1 MAHVLDHATP
11 KATSRT
17 KKAASAAPR
26 PRRPSKSSAKPPSR
40 NPGAHAPRASAVP
53 WPEIKREARERFGIH
68 AFRPGQREVLAEVF
82 AGRSCLGLMPTGSGK
97 TLTYQL
103 PAVFFPKPVVVVS
116 PLIALM
122 QDQQERAEDAHL
134 AVEKMDSTATKR
146 EREAAEHEIAAGIA
160 QLIYVTPERLEKEE
174 FLAELRDAG
183 GISLLVVDEAHCIS
197 QWGHD
202 FRPAYLALGEA
213 REALGNPP
221 VLALTATAT
230 ELVATEILQVLRATE
245 AKVVNAGTER
255 DNLFFSVRHTVNN
268 DAKLCA
274 ITDMLATEDGTG
286 IIYTA
291 STRAADDLCHWLTD
305 NGISAGHYHGK
316 MSARDREHVQGE
328 FMAGQHKVMIATKAF
343 GLGIDKADIR
353 FVYHFEFPDS
363 LETYYQE
370 AGRAGRDGLPA
381 RAVLLY
387 RLEDKRIQSF
397 FLGGRYP
404 KADDLCRVWKAMLTG
419 EAGKSS
425 EPAQAAPA
433 TETHFSAP
441 ASAAPV
447 AVSAAAAAHPAPH
460 PAATADADSDDNAET
475 TTGADR
481 PTTIAAIA
489 ERSGVSKKK
498 TEVILHML
506 VDSDLAVR
514 QGDDFTLTREVEP
527 STAELDLLIAQYV
540 ERAGN
545 DKGRLAEMMH
555 YAETGSCRV
564 QVLRAYFGEPEGEP
578 CGRCDNCLKD
588 GGQAADAP
596 HTQHSTT
603 PTPDD
608 TPQTHSG
615 LLQPSA
621 VENRRADEPH
631 DGSAVVRIETPTGT
645 IVTTAPETLP
655 QLQAEA
661 EPPKAPGATTPSL
674 GKGDTVQHPT
684 FGAGEITEVLDDLA
698 IIRFRTHGEKK
709 IKRAFLQAAS

>member
-1 MAHVLDHATP
+1 MAHVLDQAPPRSKAAPSTTSKP
-11 KATSRT
+11 RRGSKAT
-17 KKAASAAPR
+17 KSA
-26 PRRPSKSSAKPPSR
+26 SR
-40 NPGAHAPRASAVP
+40 NAGAHAPKASAVP
-53 WPEIKREARERFGIH
+53 WPEIEREARDRFGIH
-68 AFRPGQREVLAEVF
+68 AFRSGQREVLAEVF

-103 PAVFFPKPVVVVS
+103 PAVFFPRPVVVVS

-134 AVEKMDSTATKR
+134 AVEKMDSTATVR
-146 EREAAEHEIAAGIA
+146 ERRQAEHEIDTGIA

-174 FLAELRDAG
+174 FLSELRAAG

-230 ELVATEILQVLRATE
+230 EEVAKEILQVLRAPE

-268 DAKLCA
+268 EAKLCA

-291 STRAADDLCHWLTD
+291 STRAADDLCHWLTEH
-305 NGISAGHYHGK
+305 GVSAGHYHGK
-316 MSARDREHVQGE
+316 MSARDREKVQEE

-404 KADDLCRVWKAMLTG
+404 KSDELCHVWKAMLTG
-419 EAGKSS
+419 ESS
-425 EPAQAAPA
+425 KPMAPASHAEAAPA
-433 TETHFSAP
+433 AETHFSAP
-441 ASAAPV
+441 ASDGPV
-447 AVSAAAAAHPAPH
+447 AVSAAEAHAAPSSSAPAEDESDD
-460 PAATADADSDDNAET
+460 ADAPAEAS
-475 TTGADR
+475 TGTDR
-481 PTTIAAIA
+481 PTTIDTISQ
-489 ERSGVSKKK
+489 RSGVGRKK

-506 VDSDLAVR
+506 VDSDLAVHE
-514 QGDDFTLTREVEP
+514 GDNFTLTRDIEP
-527 STAELDLLIAQYV
+527 STAELDFLIAQYV
-540 ERAGN
+540 ERSHN

-555 YAETGSCRV
+555 YAETGGCRV
-564 QVLRAYFGEPEGEP
+564 QVFRKYFGESEGDR
-578 CGRCDNCLKD
+578 CGRCDNCRNAAD
-588 GGQAADAP
+588 QAADAP
-596 HTQHSTT
+596 NAQHGSAS
-603 PTPDD
+603 TPDD
-608 TPQTHSG
+608 TPLGHSG
-615 LLQPSA
+615 LLQPSSI
-621 VENRRADEPH
+621 ENHRADEAH
-631 DGSAVVRIETPTGT
+631 DGSAVTRIETAIGT

-655 QLQAEA
+655 NLQA
-661 EPPKAPGATTPSL
+661 GAQSESDTGKPTL
-674 GKGDTVQHPT
+674 GKGDTVKHPT
-684 FGAGEITEVLDDLA
+684 FGAGKITEVLDDLA
-698 IIRFRTHGEKK
+698 IIRFRTVGEKK
-709 IKRAFLQAAS
+709 IKLVFLEAAS